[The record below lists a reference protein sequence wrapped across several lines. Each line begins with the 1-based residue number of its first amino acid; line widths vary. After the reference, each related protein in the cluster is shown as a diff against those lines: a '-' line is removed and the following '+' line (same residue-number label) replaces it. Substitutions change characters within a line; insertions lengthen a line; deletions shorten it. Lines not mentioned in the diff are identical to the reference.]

1 MHLMKNTCSS
11 KDIKNKVKRQGTDF
25 EKIFAMHMTKDK
37 YPEFTERV
45 YKSNWRIKDKQPN
58 EKKNGQNIWKCHLQK
73 IKDKWPISTWEH
85 AWSDMLSEKDKLKQ

>member
-11 KDIKNKVKRQGTDF
+11 KDIINKVKRQGTDF
-25 EKIFAMHMTKDK
+25 EKMFAMHMTKDK

-58 EKKNGQNIWKCHLQK
+58 EKKMGRIYENVICKR
-73 IKDKWPISTWEH
+73 
-85 AWSDMLSEKDKLKQ
+85 